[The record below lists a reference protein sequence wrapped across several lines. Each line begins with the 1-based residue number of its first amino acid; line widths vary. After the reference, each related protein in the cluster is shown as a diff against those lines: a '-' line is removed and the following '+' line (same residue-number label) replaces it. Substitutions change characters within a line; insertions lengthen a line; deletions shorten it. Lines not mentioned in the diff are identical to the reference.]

1 MSAQPPESGI
11 PVLTQVLQAPVYG
24 VDLPERR
31 LASSQAMPQANATD
45 SALSDACREQIM
57 QGVRD
62 GVLHDL
68 LRQVDLLLEGHIR
81 DSLADVLQTAVDGL
95 TRELRQGLEQALA
108 HVVTEAVTAELNNYL
123 SLKK

>member
-31 LASSQAMPQANATD
+31 LASSQAMPQANATH

-108 HVVTEAVTAELNNYL
+108 RVVTEAVTAELDNYL